1 MTPIVAFAHCVCG
14 IKLPLLSSQ
23 LPASNAARLLCGD
36 LPPPVLPFSQSFSL
50 SVSLTLSSQLFSPVL
65 SVCLTPSYLFL
76 ELPLF
81 SSHLKKKKTCSL
93 ELKVY
98 RTGDGGGGSDRVF
111 FFWGGGGVKR

>member
-81 SSHLKKKKTCSL
+81 SSHLKKKNKKINL
-93 ELKVY
+93 LFGAQAVQYE
-98 RTGDGGGGSDRVF
+98 G
-111 FFWGGGGVKR
+111 